1 MTGLNAE
8 GLTVR
13 YGSVTA
19 LHDVT
24 LTAGPG
30 CSAVIGPN
38 GAGKSTLLAL
48 LAGTRRPDAG
58 TISLDQ
64 RDITRLPDHRRARL
78 GIARTFQHPAIAAA
92 LTVADNLA
100 LTHTT
105 GRTSGR
111 GAQTVDVTG
120 LADVTGLLAA
130 AHVPAGLLPYGQQ
143 RLLELLIA
151 VAARPRVLLLDE
163 PTAGLDA
170 TGTAAL
176 AALLRSLSADVAV
189 VLVDHDTRFV
199 FDLADHVTVLA
210 HGTVIATGPPAAVQ
224 ADPQVRHV
232 YLGDAAAARPP
243 GDGAG
248 PTAPAS
254 VGERPGAAGV
264 LLEVRGLSVRRG
276 AATVLH
282 DIDLTVPAGAVTAV
296 VGRNGAGKSTLLGAI
311 ASGQDQVAGTITLHS
326 WPVHGGDLGVAA
338 GPPARLQPV
347 QPGRAVHERQRAG
360 IGLVPQDR
368 RLFATLTVAEHLAV
382 AARGRPRRGWRAS
395 MPDRI
400 AALFPELA
408 GRLRHLPHQLSGGE
422 QQMVAIARALVA
434 GPDVLLLDEPAEGLA
449 PQVINRL
456 ATLVTGLAA
465 DGFGL
470 LLAEQHLGFV
480 TATAD
485 HVVALD
491 GGRIADRL
499 DRAAVHT
506 DPDRLHRLLLAATTT
521 PGEAGMGAR
530 R

>member
-1 MTGLNAE
+1 MSGLHAQ

-58 TISLDQ
+58 TISLDG

-78 GIARTFQHPAIAAA
+78 GIARTFQHPAIAAE
-92 LTVADNLA
+92 LSVADNLA
-100 LTHTT
+100 LTHTAA
-105 GRTSGR
+105 RTSGR
-111 GAQTVDVTG
+111 GAQAVDVTG
-120 LADVTGLLAA
+120 LAEAAGLLTAA
-130 AHVPAGLLPYGQQ
+130 YVPAGLLPYGQQ

-151 VAARPRVLLLDE
+151 VVARPRVLLLDE
-163 PTAGLDA
+163 PTAGLDT

-176 AALLRSLSADVAV
+176 AALLRALPNDVAV

-210 HGTVIATGPPAAVQ
+210 RGTVIATGPPRAVQ
-224 ADPQVRHV
+224 ADPQVRRV
-232 YLGDAAAARPP
+232 YLGDEAAAGLSGGRAV
-243 GDGAG
+243 
-248 PTAPAS
+248 PAAAS
-254 VGERPGAAGV
+254 AVGGERPGTAGA
-264 LLEVRGLSVRRG
+264 LLEVRGLHVRRG

-282 DIDLTVPAGAVTAV
+282 DIELTVRAGAVTAV

-311 ASGQDQVAGTITLHS
+311 ASGDLEAGTITF
-326 WPVHGGDLGVAA
+326 HGTPGRGSEIVDGK
-338 GPPARLQPV
+338 PARLQPL
-347 QPGRAVHERQRAG
+347 QPVRAVREWQRAG

-368 RLFATLTVAEHLAV
+368 RLFTTLTVAEHLAV
-382 AARGRPRRGWRAS
+382 TSRGRPLRGWRVS

-400 AALFPELA
+400 AVLFPELA

-422 QQMVAIARALVA
+422 QQMVAIARALV
-434 GPDVLLLDEPAEGLA
+434 GHPDVLLLDEPAEGLA

-465 DGFGL
+465 DGIGV
-470 LLAEQHLGFV
+470 LLAEQHLGLV

-485 HVVALD
+485 DVVALD

-499 DRAAVHT
+499 DGAAVHA
-506 DPDRLHRLLLAATTT
+506 DPDRLHRLLLASTT
-521 PGEAGMGAR
+521 PGDPGLGVR